1 MNRVIRLTLA
11 LLLAGGTFGCIAAR
25 EARGADAE
33 YQKLLTEDDAVMQEV
48 QQQADN
54 PSWLTQSMLKARLRR
69 LDSSYKSFLR
79 QHPEHVR
86 GMVAYGGFLRDTQ
99 RDDEAISWWKKAIS
113 LDPRCAKAYNDWGEV
128 WGHDGHAA
136 DALRLHQ
143 KAYELDPRD
152 PIYHFNWATTC
163 IVYRKDAR
171 DVYGWKEDE
180 IFRHSL
186 EQFRTARDLAPQD
199 FQYSSAYAES
209 FYMMKNPDWQ
219 EAYTGWKFC
228 LGQPLQDGDLQHVY
242 GQLAR
247 VCIHMKQYDDARQ
260 WINKMD
266 SAGNRS
272 MRKLLE
278 RRLAE
283 LTASSPKP

>member
-1 MNRVIRLTLA
+1 VNRVIWLA
-11 LLLAGGTFGCIAAR
+11 LALSLGGGAFERVAAE
-25 EARGADAE
+25 EAKGADAE
-33 YQKLLTEDDAVMQEV
+33 YKRLLTEDDALMQEV
-48 QQQADN
+48 QQQAGN
-54 PSWLTQSMLKARLRR
+54 SSWLTQSMLKARLRR
-69 LDSSYKSFLR
+69 LDSGYKSFLQ

-99 RDDEAISWWKKAIS
+99 RDDEAISWWKKAIA
-113 LDPRCAKAYNDWGEV
+113 LDPRCAVAYNNLGEV
-128 WGHDGHAA
+128 LGHDGHAG

-143 KAYELDPRD
+143 KAYELDPND
-152 PIYHFNWATTC
+152 PLFHFNWATTC
-163 IVYRKDAR
+163 IVYRKDAL

-186 EQFRTARDLAPQD
+186 DQFRIARDLAPQD

-209 FYMMKNPDWQ
+209 FYMMKDPDWH
-219 EAYTGWKFC
+219 EAYAGWEYC
-228 LGQPLQDGDLQHVY
+228 LGQPLQDGERQHVY

-247 VCIHMKQYDDARQ
+247 VCIHMKQYDAARQ

-266 SAGNRS
+266 SADNQS

-283 LTASSPKP
+283 LIASTPKP